1 MAERDAAPAGE
12 LRKLALG
19 RCPGHAQTSLR
30 SLRNANCYAGTTK
43 SPRQELAETRPVSYR
58 GRREARP
65 GADKTL
71 PDGAPRG
78 GCAMRMSGADCVN
91 CLRVAQHHRTGLRFP
106 AHRPPS
112 SFSATRAVRGQ

>member
-1 MAERDAAPAGE
+1 MRRSGMRRLRASFASSHSGGAGAP
-12 LRKLALG
+12 L
-19 RCPGHAQTSLR
+19 
-30 SLRNANCYAGTTK
+30 GTTK